1 MSTARRDK
9 LTIGDLA
16 RETGCKVQ
24 TIRYYEQIGLIPEP
38 DRSAGN
44 HRLYEPAHRDRL
56 AFVRHARELGFS
68 LDAIRQLLGLV
79 DHPTQPCEGADAIAR
94 AQLEQ
99 IEERIARLDSLK
111 RELRRMIEQCEGGN
125 IAHCRVIEVLADHS
139 KCLDDDHA
147 DPVALQP

>member
-1 MSTARRDK
+1 MNTAHRDK

-24 TIRYYEQIGLIPEP
+24 TIRYYEQIGLIPEA

-44 HRLYEPAHRDRL
+44 HRLYNPADRDRL

-68 LDAIRQLLGLV
+68 LDAIRELLALA
-79 DHPTQPCEGADAIAR
+79 DHPAQPCEGADAIAR

-99 IEERIARLDSLK
+99 VEARIARLDSLK

-125 IAHCRVIEVLADHS
+125 IAHCRVIEVLADHN
-139 KCLDDDHA
+139 KCLDEGHA